1 VDDLLERFKVRLN
14 DLGISIEVKP
24 PLPSRSAVRATTARL
39 TRGRSTQV
47 YTLIY
52 GPAVRQA
59 DTARNLG
66 LDLPMLVFTS
76 FVAPKSAESLRRVGV
91 HYLDTAGNA
100 WLEFGEVLIDVRG
113 RPRPPRTDSSR
124 HTTSH
129 NLFSAG
135 RAQVAFALLAWPQLW
150 DVPLRQLAHAAGV
163 SLGQAHDSQALL
175 IRVGYRPGH
184 TSTAQTNLLDHWA
197 ASLPA
202 GLGPKI
208 EIATFHGDPRSVQ
221 KVNPDDPLFI
231 SGEAAVDDKL
241 RPATLHLYVEEL
253 DPRLPIVNRWR
264 SDEASNIV
272 VRRKFWHAPDDSDA
286 PLAGLRPA
294 PWPLVHADLVN
305 SNDPRVR
312 NVANEWRERFA
323 GPGRH
328 I

>member
-1 VDDLLERFKVRLN
+1 MDDLLECFKVCLH
-14 DLGISIEVKP
+14 DLGISVEVNP
-24 PLPSRSAVRATTARL
+24 PSPSRSAVRATTALL

-66 LDLPMLVFTS
+66 RDLPTLVFTT

-91 HYLDTAGNA
+91 HYVDTAGNA
-100 WLEFGEVLIDVRG
+100 WVEFGEVLVDIRG
-113 RPRPPRTDSSR
+113 RPRPPRTDSSIQ
-124 HTTSH
+124 TTSH

-135 RAQVAFALLAWPQLW
+135 RAQVAFALLAWPRLW
-150 DVPLRQLAHAAGV
+150 GAPLRQLAHAAGV
-163 SLGQAHDSQALL
+163 SLGQAHNSRALL
-175 IRVGYRPGH
+175 IRVGYRPGD

-202 GLGPKI
+202 GLTPKI

-221 KVNPDDPLFI
+221 KVNPDDPVFV
-231 SGEAAVDDKL
+231 SGEAAVDDLL
-241 RPATLHLYVEEL
+241 RPATLHLHVEEL

-264 SDEASNIV
+264 SDEATNIV
-272 VRRKFWHAPDDSDA
+272 VRRKFWHAPDNTDA
-286 PLAGLRPA
+286 PLTGLRPA
-294 PWPLVHADLVN
+294 PWPLIYADLMN

-312 NVANEWRERFA
+312 NVANEWRVRFA
-323 GPGRH
+323 GLE
-328 I
+328 